1 MKISLPRPRAV
12 PNLSLVNP
20 QAQPDAAQQA
30 LARGDV
36 LFEAGSFATP
46 CRIVS
51 GAVRMD
57 PQGAHH
63 DAVLLA
69 LPGDL
74 LGLDALIG
82 LPQSGSARAIVATV
96 IEPLPVMP
104 DLAWRGLLVRS
115 LIAQQNRS
123 AELSLLRT
131 GSAAERVGFLLRVLA
146 GQVQL
151 SGRPAGDAPAD
162 PCCELPTL
170 ADMAAVTGS
179 AWETVSRVISAMRRC
194 GLLLDAQPDTH
205 GRHVRLAPTMLAKAD
220 AFPIGMTRSRVH
232 DGAPAQSAM
241 Q

>member
-1 MKISLPRPRAV
+1 MKTSTPRARAV
-12 PNLSLVNP
+12 PSLSLVPP
-20 QAQPDAAQQA
+20 QADPNAPVQM

-82 LPQSGSARAIVATV
+82 QPQSGSARAIVHTV
-96 IEPLPVMP
+96 VAPLPAMP

-115 LIAQQNRS
+115 LVAQQNRG
-123 AELSLLRT
+123 AELSRLRT

-146 GQVQL
+146 GQIVH
-151 SGRPAGDAPAD
+151 SGDAANTPRPD
-162 PCCELPTL
+162 PVCELPTL
-170 ADMAAVTGS
+170 ADMAGVTGS

-194 GLLLDAQPDTH
+194 GMLQDVQA
-205 GRHVRLAPTMLAKAD
+205 RHVRLGQALLEEAE
-220 AFPIGMTRSRVH
+220 AFPTGMTRSRVH
-232 DGAPAQSAM
+232 DGASAQPM
-241 Q
+241 VQ